1 MLPDCPCA
9 HPPSTGEDT
18 ARHDV
23 SDPCRFSA
31 SSRPPP
37 LLLSVQPLCKEH
49 LCHIHQKR
57 IEPSA
62 ILRKLLCYWK
72 SHMFIWFTCH
82 SPRPLSILNLLKEE
96 GEYDWPL
103 QNTQNP
109 AGKRI
114 ASRGVL
120 LNELFHEIRTYTH
133 VCGGRQRPPCLP
145 QTPSEAETGSGAS
158 RPNPES
164 PAVHPGE

>member
-1 MLPDCPCA
+1 MTGPCK
-9 HPPSTGEDT
+9 T
-18 ARHDV
+18 
-23 SDPCRFSA
+23 
-31 SSRPPP
+31 
-37 LLLSVQPLCKEH
+37 
-49 LCHIHQKR
+49 
-57 IEPSA
+57 
-62 ILRKLLCYWK
+62 RK
-72 SHMFIWFTCH
+72 T
-82 SPRPLSILNLLKEE
+82 
-96 GEYDWPL
+96 
-103 QNTQNP
+103 P